1 MSADVDLND
10 VAATTEGF
18 SGADLQALLY
28 SAQLEVV
35 HESIDI
41 ESSPDQSTK
50 MEEEEPI
57 EYVTFGPSS
66 NTLKS
71 KEEEMSLQ
79 KRVRAHQQRMSGA
92 HRDW

>member
-10 VAATTEGF
+10 VAAATEGF

-35 HESIDI
+35 HESIDM

-66 NTLKS
+66 GTLKT
-71 KEEEMSLQ
+71 KEEEMSLH
-79 KRVRAHQQRMSGA
+79 KRVRAHQPEMTDA